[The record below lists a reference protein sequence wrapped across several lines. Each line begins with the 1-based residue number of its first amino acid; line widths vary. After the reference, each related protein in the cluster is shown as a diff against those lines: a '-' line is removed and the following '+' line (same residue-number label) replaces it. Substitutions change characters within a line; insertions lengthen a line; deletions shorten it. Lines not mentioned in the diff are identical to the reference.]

1 MKLEFYIRHYGKSF
15 FWAGK
20 FLKKEIFADCA
31 ILYAFCRVADDLVD
45 KNTNSKSKIVF
56 LPLPSD
62 DPRDRE
68 PDITK
73 AKELLKWEPKVSR
86 EDGLIQTIEDVR
98 KQLSSK

>member
-45 KNTNSKSKIVF
+45 KNKNSKSKIDKF
-56 LPLPSD
+56 IKD
-62 DPRDRE
+62 E
-68 PDITK
+68 TK
-73 AKELLKWEPKVSR
+73 KYTKTKCS
-86 EDGLIQTIEDVR
+86 
-98 KQLSSK
+98 